1 MECNYCKNIL
11 STKSSLKLHQTT
23 AKFCLK
29 LQGVKNIKELFCC
42 ELCGKDF
49 QRKLH
54 LNKHKNICE
63 SVKKENKEKEN
74 KENSDSK
81 KENSDLKKEKEDK
94 ENRDLKKEKEDKE
107 NRDLKKEKE
116 DKENRDLKKENSDL
130 KKEKEDLK
138 NEIDDLKNENSE
150 INFLKYQINYYK
162 INNEKLN
169 KRVDEFMS
177 EYKKSAIDAI
187 NKHTSDEDTSDEDTS
202 DEIDFTT
209 SSAAISKFVKGLDIG
224 SCKKIIKLICKNN
237 PN

>member
-1 MECNYCKNIL
+1 MDCNYCKKIL

-94 ENRDLKKEKEDKE
+94 ENRDLKKE
-107 NRDLKKEKE
+107 
-116 DKENRDLKKENSDL
+116 NSDL

-169 KRVDEFMS
+169 KRVDEFMF

-202 DEIDFTT
+202 DEIDFTK
-209 SSAAISKFVKGLDIG
+209 SSAAISRFVKGLDIG